1 VRTVVRRS
9 TLEIHRSSACVERV
23 RHLPVEPFMTLS
35 FRSLLVVLASAWLL
49 AMTTA
54 VTATQGA
61 GQPAPAAKGTAVP
74 AGRFDM
80 AIRAD
85 FFAGFTGDTARFD
98 RAMTLCESILA
109 TNPDHA
115 EALVWHGGGLGFRA
129 GQAFQSGDFQKGG
142 ELWARGLEEMA
153 RAVSLQPD
161 SIGVRIPRGA
171 VLLEAS
177 RQMPPAQ
184 GLPLVKIAMEDYEHV
199 LALQSAYLDKLSD
212 HARGELLFGL
222 AEGWARLGEKD
233 KAREYFTRLTAS
245 ASSSGRVAYAKAW
258 LDGTPP
264 ATVGRCVGCH

>member
-1 VRTVVRRS
+1 
-9 TLEIHRSSACVERV
+9 
-23 RHLPVEPFMTLS
+23 MTIS

-61 GQPAPAAKGTAVP
+61 AQPAPPAAKGTVVP
-74 AGRFDM
+74 LGRFDK

-98 RAMTLCESILA
+98 RAMTLCETILA
-109 TNPDHA
+109 GDPDHA

-129 GQAFQSGDFQKGG
+129 GAAFQSGDFKTGG
-142 ELWARGLEEMA
+142 ELWGRGIAEMA

-161 SIGVRIPRGA
+161 NVGVRIPRGA

-184 GLPLVKIAMEDYEHV
+184 ALPLVKIAMEDYEHV
-199 LALQSAYLDKLSD
+199 LKLQTPYFNKLSE

-222 AEGWARLGEKD
+222 ADGWARLGDKE
-233 KAREYFTRLTAS
+233 KAREYFTRLTSS
-245 ASSSGRVAYAKAW
+245 ASGSGRATYAKAW
-258 LDGTPP
+258 LDGAPP
-264 ATVGRCVGCH
+264 ANVGRCVGCH